1 MNKIK
6 ASAPG
11 KVILAGEHFV
21 VENQPA
27 IASAINLRTSVY
39 ISTRIKKGIEIYSKN
54 YDLHRLYKIEN
65 GSFHDKLI
73 EDKLYPIYFLVK
85 YLLNTYNIEV
95 RGGLIITID
104 SDIPPGS
111 GLGSS
116 AAVSVATVAALSK
129 FFNLN
134 LSLEDISKIA
144 YKAEEII
151 HGKPSGIDNTISTFG
166 GVILYKK
173 TEGFIR
179 INSKLSDMALI
190 LADSGIPRFTK
201 DMVLKVQKLRKKYPE
216 IFDPIYYAAGKL
228 VRNMVDAIKSEDLIR
243 LGELMNINHGLLST
257 IGVSNMFLEKIVYTS
272 RKLGALGAK
281 ITGAGGGGLVLAI
294 SRKERAIHIYNG
306 LKEICKKVILTEVS
320 EKGVL

>member
-1 MNKIK
+1 MNKVK

-11 KVILAGEHFV
+11 KIILAGEHFV

-27 IASAINLRTSVY
+27 VASAIDLRTSVY
-39 ISTRIKKGIEIYSKN
+39 ISPRIKRGIEIYSKN
-54 YDLHRLYKIEN
+54 YNVHRLYKIECDY
-65 GSFHDKLI
+65 FHDKLI

-85 YLLNTYNIEV
+85 YLLNTYNIEIK
-95 RGGLIITID
+95 GGLIITID
-104 SDIPPGS
+104 SEIPPGS

-144 YKAEEII
+144 YKAEEIV
-151 HGKPSGIDNTISTFG
+151 HGQPSGIDNTISTFG
-166 GVILYKK
+166 GVILYRK

-179 INSKLSDMALI
+179 IKSRVSGIALI
-190 LADSGIPRFTK
+190 LADSGIPRLTK
-201 DMVLKVQKLRKKYPE
+201 DMVLKVQKLRKKYPD

-228 VRNMVDAIKSEDLIR
+228 VIEMVDAIKSDDLIR

-257 IGVSNMFLEKIVYTS
+257 IGVSNMLLEKIVYTS
-272 RKLGALGAK
+272 RRLGALGAK
-281 ITGAGGGGLVLAI
+281 ITGAGGGGLILAI
-294 SRKERAIHIYNG
+294 SRKEQAIHIYNG
-306 LKEICKKVILTEVS
+306 LKEICKNVILTETS